1 MKQKQTDKTLFAGW
15 LLRAALAVV
24 FIYAAVGSLLHPD
37 IWLGYLPAFLQR
49 MSNAH
54 GLLKVFAVYEIVLA
68 LWILSGRWLRSAALL
83 AAATLAGIV
92 LAQPGDLIISFRDI
106 GLALAAL
113 ALAAL
118 A

>member
-1 MKQKQTDKTLFAGW
+1 
-15 LLRAALAVV
+15 
-24 FIYAAVGSLLHPD
+24 
-37 IWLGYLPAFLQR
+37 

-83 AAATLAGIV
+83 AAAALAGIV